1 MQQLF
6 TYRIYS
12 CICVYINVCICVC
25 VHICICIRIC
35 ICVCICKSI
44 CICVGIY
51 VHVYVYVYV
60 YAHSYIYIVL
70 QTLYI
75 YSSVYNIYM
84 YNVYVF
90 GNFDILI
97 LQMRIT
103 HECIQ
108 VQLGPVV
115 DGCPEWPCTPV
126 NASGS
131 DPWKKRGRKIGT
143 RMEVS

>member
-1 MQQLF
+1 M
-6 TYRIYS
+6 YVYVY
-12 CICVYINVCICVC
+12 VYI
-25 VHICICIRIC
+25 
-35 ICVCICKSI
+35 
-44 CICVGIY
+44 Y
-51 VHVYVYVYV
+51 VYVYAYVYVYVYV
-60 YAHSYIYIVL
+60 KVYVYVLVYMYMCMCMYTYMHIVIYIYIVL